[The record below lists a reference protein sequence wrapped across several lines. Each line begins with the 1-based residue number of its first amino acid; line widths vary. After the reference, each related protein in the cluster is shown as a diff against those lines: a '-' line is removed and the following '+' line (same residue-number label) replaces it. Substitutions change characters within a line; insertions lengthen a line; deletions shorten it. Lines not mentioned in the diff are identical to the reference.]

1 MGLFSKIRGKSAA
14 PVNKTTAQPAEKK
27 SSHRGIQINF
37 NPADCCQAA
46 RDLESRRF
54 LDNEV
59 PMLPL
64 KGCDVA
70 ECRCAYERFDDR
82 RTDARRL
89 SDVGF
94 DMASELHDKEN
105 RVDTSGRRDDD

>member
-1 MGLFSKIRGKSAA
+1 MGLFSKLSGKPARPATTGAGEPQKKAA
-14 PVNKTTAQPAEKK
+14 SYSGV
-27 SSHRGIQINF
+27 QINV
-37 NPADCCQAA
+37 NSRECCQAA
-46 RDLESRRF
+46 RELEGQRF
-54 LDNEV
+54 LDIEV

-70 ECRCAYERFDDR
+70 ECRCAYERYDDR

-94 DMASELHDKEN
+94 DMASQLHDKEN